1 MTHRQVAAIA
11 ATAAVVTGMA
21 IGTTK
26 RSAEPSAAPAL
37 VDQPATPRTLV
48 RVRSRPALRPAKR
61 AIRWQLAAESGTRRT
76 PPPNTFTTGLEQQL
90 ERRPPRPAPSN
101 TPARVVRV
109 RETQPVPG
117 ARRVL
122 VTIARGTKRSQ
133 VTLRVIC
140 RRQCLVASIE

>member
-11 ATAAVVTGMA
+11 ATAAVVTGLA

-109 RETQPVPG
+109 RENQPVPG

-122 VTIARGTKRSQ
+122 ATIARGTKRSQ